1 MKGGENMASGMSKEE
16 FRERML
22 QDQARRRQPEPTFIW
37 EKQPG
42 ESPRAFAMFQIY
54 RDMGPSRTHAQVVQR
69 LGRKPGYKGQL
80 QEWSAKYDW
89 VARCEAYD
97 IHMDKLR
104 LQAME
109 EEIQAMV
116 KRQTHNAMLMQEKAL
131 EYLRTR
137 GFPKA
142 TLRDVVALMIE
153 GAKLERLNRGE
164 PTENTATKSKV
175 EVSGEV
181 KTTNVN
187 RKEKITRIIAD
198 PEAKEAL
205 ISLYRK
211 AQEGTD

>member
-1 MKGGENMASGMSKEE
+1 MAEM
-16 FRERML
+16 
-22 QDQARRRQPEPTFIW
+22 W

-42 ESPRAFAMFQIY
+42 ETARAFAAFQIY
-54 RDMGPSRTHAQVVQR
+54 RDLGPSRTLVKV
-69 LGRKPGYKGQL
+69 
-80 QEWSAKYDW
+80 
-89 VARCEAYD
+89 CEALDKPVHYRVQLGTWSTKYEWVKRSEEFD
-97 IHMDKLR
+97 TYTDKLR

-109 EEIQAMV
+109 EEIKAMV

-181 KTTNVN
+181 TATNVN

-211 AQEGTD
+211 AKAGTD